1 MVTLFAVNMRFD
13 GSGLLAFLDVINLR
27 AVVSLV
33 ALRAVVSL
41 VALRAVVGLLALRAV
56 NGLLAFLAVV
66 MLVFFGTFATA
77 SAFTCAIISVHGI
90 TLADVLHGKS
100 IVR

>member
-1 MVTLFAVNMRFD
+1 MVTLFAVNLRFD
-13 GSGLLAFLDVINLR
+13 GSGLLAFLDVIN
-27 AVVSLV
+27 
-33 ALRAVVSL
+33 LRAVVSL

>member
-1 MVTLFAVNMRFD
+1 MVALFAVNLRFD

-27 AVVSLV
+27 AVVGL
-33 ALRAVVSL
+33 L
-41 VALRAVVGLLALRAV
+41 ALRAVVGLLALRAV

-66 MLVFFGTFATA
+66 ILVFFGTFATA

>member
-1 MVTLFAVNMRFD
+1 MVALFAVNLRFD
-13 GSGLLAFLDVINLR
+13 GSGLLAFLDVIN
-27 AVVSLV
+27 
-33 ALRAVVSL
+33 
-41 VALRAVVGLLALRAV
+41 LRAVVGLLALRAV

>member
-1 MVTLFAVNMRFD
+1 MVTLFAVNLRFD
-13 GSGLLAFLDVINLR
+13 GSGLLAFLDVIN
-27 AVVSLV
+27 
-33 ALRAVVSL
+33 LRAVVSL

-77 SAFTCAIISVHGI
+77 TAFTCAVISVHGI

-100 IVR
+100 IAR